1 MTQLTE
7 QKIARPKIEHIKPLT
22 SLRGIAA
29 IIITIHHF
37 SIALVPS
44 WGATIETQ
52 TKLMKN
58 CYLCVDLFFILSG
71 FILAHVYINYF
82 QKNVTSKAYES
93 FVISRF
99 ARIYPLHIVTL
110 LIFVGLECIKLARYH
125 WLSINNPNLLIG
137 IDPPFTGAYDPPSI
151 LSSILLLQAIDYKT
165 PPLFD
170 IVTYWNQ
177 PSWSISAE
185 FLIYLLFPFLCL
197 FIMKKRNLGTGI
209 ISVLAFL
216 AVCWVLKSGTLNHSG
231 IPSLIRCLSECVLGI
246 IAYKIYKKGYF
257 QKWFE
262 QDWLANIVLISI
274 LITMHFG
281 NILLPFI
288 FPLFCLLILCWGLN
302 QGSVGKFL
310 SSKPIVFLGTISY
323 SLYLVHWFIQELVKF
338 IWQAKF
344 HRVFD
349 TGWNFYQSSA
359 IVALG
364 LGISLFVAVITYRW
378 IELPMRQKVKLAL
391 ISKS

>member
-7 QKIARPKIEHIKPLT
+7 PKINKPTIEHIKPLT

-44 WGATIETQ
+44 WGQAIETQ

-71 FILAHVYINYF
+71 FILSHVYINHF
-82 QKNVTSKAYES
+82 QKNIDFKSYKS
-93 FVISRF
+93 FLTSRF
-99 ARIYPLHIVTL
+99 ARIYPLHIFTL
-110 LIFVGLECIKLARYH
+110 LVFVGLEFIKLAYYQWR
-125 WLSINNPNLLIG
+125 SNTNPNLLVG

-151 LSSILLLQAIDYKT
+151 LTNILLLQAIDYKT

-185 FLIYLLFPFLCL
+185 FAIYLIFPFLL
-197 FIMKKRNLGTGI
+197 LLVMRKRNFSLGLIG
-209 ISVLAFL
+209 VAAFL
-216 AVCWVLKSGTLNHSG
+216 AVCWVLKSGNLNHSG
-231 IPSLIRCLSECVLGI
+231 IPSLIRCSSECILGI
-246 IAYKIYKKGYF
+246 ISYKIYKKGLF
-257 QKWFE
+257 QKWLE
-262 QDWLANIVLISI
+262 QDWLANLALLGI
-274 LITMHFG
+274 LLTMHFG
-281 NILLPFI
+281 WIFLPLI
-288 FPLFCLLILCWGLN
+288 FPLCCLLILCWGTNKGMLGN
-302 QGSVGKFL
+302 FL
-310 SSKPIVFLGTISY
+310 SSKPMVFLGTISY
-323 SLYLVHWFIQELVKF
+323 SLYLVHWFLQELFKF

-349 TGWNFYQSSA
+349 MGWNFYQSSA
-359 IVALG
+359 IVTIG
-364 LGISLFVAVITYRW
+364 LGISILVATFTYRW
-378 IELPMRQKVKLAL
+378 FELPMRQKLKLAL
-391 ISKS
+391 NNKL